1 MLTDPLPGT
10 LDLRKA
16 ASRGA
21 IVTGT
26 SKPLELPRFRDLL
39 AADEGIIEAVLTFSR
54 DEEGR
59 YLVQVVTDSTV
70 TVTCQRCLQPMPLQL
85 HTDSTLAV
93 VWTDEQAR
101 LLPAWLEPVIV
112 TEEECS
118 LRELVEDELILA
130 LPPFSYHEQVDCNT
144 VLADMAAEPEADEL
158 PEKSNPFDVLAQL
171 KPGDTHQE

>member
-10 LDLRKA
+10 LDVRKA
-16 ASRGA
+16 ATRGA
-21 IVTGT
+21 IVRGTTG
-26 SKPLELPRFRDLL
+26 PLELPRFRDLL
-39 AADEGIIEAVLTFSR
+39 AADEGVVEAVLTLSR

-59 YLVQVVTDSTV
+59 YLVQVATDSTV
-70 TVTCQRCLQPMPLQL
+70 TVTCQRCLQPMPVQL

-101 LLPAWLEPVIV
+101 QLPDSLEPVVV
-112 TEEECS
+112 TEEVCS

-130 LPPFSYHEQVDCNT
+130 LPPFSYHEQADCNT
-144 VLADMAAEPEADEL
+144 VLADLAVEPEADE
-158 PEKSNPFDVLAQL
+158 PPKKSNPFDVLARL

>member
-10 LDLRKA
+10 LEVRKA
-16 ASRGA
+16 ATRGA
-21 IVTGT
+21 TVRGT
-26 SKPLELPRFRDLL
+26 LKPLELPRFRELL
-39 AADEGIIEAVLTFSR
+39 AAGEGIVEAVLAFSR

-59 YLVQVVTDSTV
+59 YLVQAVTDSKV
-70 TVTCQRCLQPMPLQL
+70 TVTCQRCLQAMPVQL

-101 LLPAWLEPVIV
+101 QLPSWLEPVIV

-118 LRELVEDELILA
+118 LRELVEDELMLA
-130 LPPFSYHEQVDCNT
+130 MPPFSYHEQVDCNT
-144 VLADMAAEPEADEL
+144 VLADLNAEPDADE
-158 PEKSNPFDVLAQL
+158 PARRSNPFDVLAQL

>member
-10 LDLRKA
+10 LDIRKA

-21 IVTGT
+21 IVQGT

-39 AADEGIIEAVLTFSR
+39 AADEGLVEAVFTFSR

-59 YLVQVVTDSTV
+59 YLAQVVTDSEV
-70 TVTCQRCLQPMPLQL
+70 TVTCQRCLQPMPVQL

-101 LLPAWLEPVIV
+101 HLPASLEPVIA
-112 TEEECS
+112 TGEECS

-130 LPPFSYHEQVDCNT
+130 LPPFSYHEQADCNT
-144 VLADMAAEPEADEL
+144 VLADMNAQPEADG
-158 PEKSNPFDVLAQL
+158 PATKSNPFDVLAQL